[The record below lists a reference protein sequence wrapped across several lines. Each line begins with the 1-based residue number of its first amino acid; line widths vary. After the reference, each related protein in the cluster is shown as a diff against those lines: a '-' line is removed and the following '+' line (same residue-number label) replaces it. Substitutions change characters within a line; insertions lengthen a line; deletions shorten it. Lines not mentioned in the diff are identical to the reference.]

1 MTPSILI
8 AMQATAEALPEDAP
22 AQSTELAKEAIANVA
37 AAGGGSNLNLLQLV
51 LDASIPV
58 QLIMALLIVASIVS
72 WVIIFRKRSVISRAR
87 KEAERFEERF
97 WSGAELTKLYAGA
110 TQGRG
115 PIGGMEAI
123 FEAGFREFGRL
134 RQRKGVESRVQLEG
148 AQRAMRAT
156 GSREIDGL
164 EHNLELL
171 ANIGSTAPYIG
182 LVGTVFGIMVTM
194 HGLLASGAQVGI
206 KDVAPGISEALL
218 ATAMGLFVAIPAVWA
233 YNRFA
238 NGVERLA
245 VRYDAFAEEFS
256 SILQRQAHVDE

>member
-1 MTPSILI
+1 MTPATFM
-8 AMQATAEALPEDAP
+8 AMQATVEAIPEDAP
-22 AQSTELAKEAIANVA
+22 AQAGALAEATGAATASAN
-37 AAGGGSNLNLLQLV
+37 LDLLQLV
-51 LDASIPV
+51 LDASLPV
-58 QLIMALLIVASIVS
+58 QLIMLLLVVGSVVS
-72 WVIIFRKRSVISRAR
+72 WVIIFRKRSVIARAQ

-115 PIGGMEAI
+115 PVGGMESI

-134 RQRKGVESRVQLEG
+134 RQRKGVDSRTQLEG

-171 ANIGSTAPYIG
+171 ANIGSTAPYVG

-256 SILQRQAHVDE
+256 SILQRQAHVEE